1 MNPLGI
7 SIILLA
13 VALVAVV
20 AVSERRHARVRRRLR
35 RFERAETDL
44 LRLRRLVYADRA
56 TAALSRAGR
65 TPLYPMEFPSQF
77 GEDMLLWDLFDG
89 QTTGFFIEVGAHD
102 GYSDAVTYPFEA
114 AGWTGL
120 LVEPMPDRYAACAA
134 RRTHSQVVHAALSRR
149 GSKGTATLEIMS
161 AGEGDPQVAHL
172 SSKELTGV
180 YTKQYTH
187 KAGRVEVPLTTM
199 DDVLGSHSGPIDFAV
214 IDVEGAELDLLDGF
228 DLDRRCVRVILIED
242 LHMGREDAILKY
254 LEARGYEQVCWF
266 AYNRL
271 CIRREESRLIARA
284 KDLASRVPFPS
295 RAGE

>member
-1 MNPLGI
+1 MNPLAI
-7 SIILLA
+7 AIVLLA

-20 AVSERRHARVRRRLR
+20 AVMERRHVRVQRRLR

-56 TAALSRAGR
+56 MVAMAKAGR
-65 TPLYPMEFPSQF
+65 TPVYPITFPSQF
-77 GEDMLLWDLFDG
+77 GEDMLLWDLFEG
-89 QTTGFFIEVGAHD
+89 QSTGYFIEVGAHD

-120 LVEPMPDRYAACAA
+120 LIEPLPDRYAACAA
-134 RRTHSQVVHAALSRR
+134 RRKHARVVHAALSRH
-149 GSKGTATLEIMS
+149 GSKGTATLDIIS

-199 DDVLGSHSGPIDFAV
+199 DDVLGGHEGPIDFVV

-228 DLDRRCVRVILIED
+228 DLDRYRPRVILIED
-242 LHMGREDAILKY
+242 LHMGRDDTILEY
-254 LEARGYEQVCWF
+254 LRARGYEQVCWF

-271 CIRREESRLIARA
+271 CIRRDESGLLARA
-284 KDLASRVPFPS
+284 RELASRVPFPS
-295 RAGE
+295 RAGA